1 MREVKIFGETYE
13 VIEQEIIDN
22 MVEKIGLIDHMQNK
36 IYIKKS
42 LSEDK
47 KKVTLIH
54 EILHGVLSQLGFD
67 EEHDNEHLID
77 SLATALYQVFKSNS
91 LL

>member
-54 EILHGVLSQLGFD
+54 EILHGILSQLGFD
-67 EEHDNEHLID
+67 DEHDNEHLID
-77 SLATALYQVFKSNS
+77 SLSTAIYQVFKSNS

>member
-22 MVEKIGLIDHMQNK
+22 VVEKIGLIDHMQNK

-54 EILHGVLSQLGFD
+54 EILHGILSQLGFD
-67 EEHDNEHLID
+67 DEHDNEHLID
-77 SLATALYQVFKSNS
+77 SLSTAIYQVFKSNS

>member
-54 EILHGVLSQLGFD
+54 EILHGILSQLGFD
-67 EEHDNEHLID
+67 DEHDNEHLID
-77 SLATALYQVFKSNS
+77 SLSTAIYQVFKSNS
-91 LL
+91 LF

>member
-22 MVEKIGLIDHMQNK
+22 MVEKIGLIDHLQNK

-42 LSEDK
+42 ISEDK

-91 LL
+91 LF

>member
-42 LSEDK
+42 ISEDK

-91 LL
+91 LF